1 METIKNGNLRIENI
15 WNEKFSGQ
23 NRRFGT
29 TGDKING
36 LGYMTIESIQSETKR
51 GKKLKKKN
59 WTVLHWLWDNINQ
72 STIYVIRIPEVEL
85 KIG

>member
-23 NRRFGT
+23 NRRLGT

-36 LGYMTIESIQSETKR
+36 LGYITIESIQSETKR
-51 GKKLKKKN
+51 GKKLKKKKKKPN
-59 WTVLHWLWDNINQ
+59 RASLTL
-72 STIYVIRIPEVEL
+72 
-85 KIG
+85 G

>member
-23 NRRFGT
+23 NRRLGT

-36 LGYMTIESIQSETKR
+36 LGYITIESIQSETKR

-59 WTVLHWLWDNINQ
+59 EQ
-72 STIYVIRIPEVEL
+72 SFIDFGIISVSLPYM
-85 KIG
+85 